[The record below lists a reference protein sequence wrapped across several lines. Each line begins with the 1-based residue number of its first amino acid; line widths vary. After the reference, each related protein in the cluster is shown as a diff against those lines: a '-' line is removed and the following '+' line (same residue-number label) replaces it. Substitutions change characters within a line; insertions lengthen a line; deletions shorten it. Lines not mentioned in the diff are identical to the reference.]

1 MAIGSKFGQRVRA
14 LRAARGVGLRKFA
27 RQVGISPTYLSKIE
41 RGEFP
46 PPAEDKVIA
55 IADALEQDRDEMLAL
70 AGRVAAELAAVVLG
84 HPRELAALLRAARE
98 LSPEEIRRLT
108 RQAARLAKAPPEER
122 ARLDEEERIREG
134 ERQSLSGPRDGV
146 AEGPP
151 EMLL

>member
-1 MAIGSKFGQRVRA
+1 MAAGSKFGQRVRT
-14 LRAARGVGLRKFA
+14 LRAERGVGLRKFA

-55 IADALEQDRDEMLAL
+55 IADALEQDRDELLAM
-70 AGRVAAELAAVVLG
+70 AGRVAAELAAVVLR
-84 HPRELAALLRAARE
+84 HPRELAAFLRAARD

-108 RQAARLAKAPPEER
+108 REAVRFGNVPREER
-122 ARLDEEERIREG
+122 ARQDEEERIREG
-134 ERQSLSGPRDGV
+134 ERESLSGPRDGV

-151 EMLL
+151 EMRL